1 MDIKKAREDLRQ
13 GKTIYDM
20 PLRVVYYARVS
31 TDKDDQLN
39 SLENQQNYFKEM
51 ITENKNWVF
60 CGGYIDEGIS
70 GTAVKNR
77 DKFLKMIEDAT
88 LGKIDMIVT
97 KEISRFSRNTVD
109 SIKYTEYLLKQ
120 GVIVYFLSDNLNTIG
135 EDSEFRL
142 TIMSSLAQDEVRKL
156 SERVKFGINRMIKD
170 RKLIGGNLT
179 GYFKKDGRYEIN
191 PAESPIITYLFETY
205 ASGKVGLKKIGQDL
219 AKMGYL
225 NSKGEPYSDTTM
237 AKFLTNPRYKGY
249 YTARLTEVENYKTH
263 KKKKVPKDRQIIE
276 HDDRVPAIVSEEL
289 WNKANELHEMRKK
302 SPACH
307 ILNSEKSLET
317 AKYSCLLYCKDCG
330 NVFIRAGGSN
340 RANNPTWSCKKY
352 KTEGVG
358 ACASPIL
365 REEYLD
371 KIFVQI
377 FSDFID
383 NKKEY
388 LNGVINEYEN
398 IISSNNSSDNIGI
411 INNQI
416 TKIESLKNKLLDL
429 SIKGMIDDLEFKKRN
444 DKFNNEINSLKKKI
458 DRLNPNAEIAKLKE
472 KIIEVRNTLTSKAD
486 LQKELPNLMRILV
499 ERVEV
504 EKINGDRKH
513 VRLIIYFNFNADT
526 IYRELEID
534 NKIKKLEL
542 SNFYPKKCSFY
553 DKEIQNSLH
562 KNTGTFCGTL
572 ENKGKNAIFC
582 SNGNTKQSWFC

>member
-1 MDIKKAREDLRQ
+1 
-13 GKTIYDM
+13 
-20 PLRVVYYARVS
+20 
-31 TDKDDQLN
+31 
-39 SLENQQNYFKEM
+39 
-51 ITENKNWVF
+51 
-60 CGGYIDEGIS
+60 
-70 GTAVKNR
+70 
-77 DKFLKMIEDAT
+77 
-88 LGKIDMIVT
+88 
-97 KEISRFSRNTVD
+97 
-109 SIKYTEYLLKQ
+109 
-120 GVIVYFLSDNLNTIG
+120 
-135 EDSEFRL
+135 
-142 TIMSSLAQDEVRKL
+142 
-156 SERVKFGINRMIKD
+156 
-170 RKLIGGNLT
+170 
-179 GYFKKDGRYEIN
+179 
-191 PAESPIITYLFETY
+191 
-205 ASGKVGLKKIGQDL
+205 
-219 AKMGYL
+219 
-225 NSKGEPYSDTTM
+225 
-237 AKFLTNPRYKGY
+237 
-249 YTARLTEVENYKTH
+249 
-263 KKKKVPKDRQIIE
+263 
-276 HDDRVPAIVSEEL
+276 
-289 WNKANELHEMRKK
+289 MRKK
-302 SPACH
+302 SPARH

-388 LNGVINEYEN
+388 LSGVINEYEN
-398 IISSNNSSDNIGI
+398 IISSNNSSDNIES

-458 DRLNPNAEIAKLKE
+458 YTLNNPNAEITKLKE
-472 KIIEVRNTLTSKAD
+472 KIIEVRNTLTSKVD

-534 NKIKKLEL
+534 NKRV
-542 SNFYPKKCSFY
+542 FF
-553 DKEIQNSLH
+553 
-562 KNTGTFCGTL
+562 
-572 ENKGKNAIFC
+572 
-582 SNGNTKQSWFC
+582 W

>member
-1 MDIKKAREDLRQ
+1 MDIKKAREDLRK

-20 PLRVVYYARVS
+20 PLKVVYYARVS

-39 SLENQQNYFKEM
+39 SLENQQNYFEEM
-51 ITENKNWVF
+51 IAENKNWKFVR
-60 CGGYIDEGIS
+60 GYIDEGIS

-77 DKFLKMIEDAT
+77 TQFLNMIEAAS
-88 LGKIDMIVT
+88 LGKIDLILT

-120 GVIVYFLSDNLNTIG
+120 GTIVYFLSDNLNTIQ
-135 EDSEFRL
+135 EDAEFRL

-156 SERVKFGINRMIKD
+156 SERVKFGINRMIKE

-179 GYFKKDGRYEIN
+179 GYYKKDGMYQIN
-191 PAESPIITYLFETY
+191 EKEAPMIRYLFETY
-205 ASGKVGLKKIGQDL
+205 ASGKVGLKKIGEEL
-219 AKMGYL
+219 AEMGYL
-225 NSKGEPYSDTTM
+225 NRKGEPYSQTSM
-237 AKFLTNPRYKGY
+237 AKFLTNPRYKGF
-249 YTARLTEVENYKTH
+249 YTARLTEVEDYKTH
-263 KKKKVPKDRQIIE
+263 KKVNVDKSRQIIE
-276 HDDRVPAIVSEEL
+276 KDERIPAIVSEEL
-289 WNKANELHEMRKK
+289 WDKANALHEKRKK
-302 SPACH
+302 LPSRH
-307 ILNSEKSLET
+307 ILNTEEMLEHS
-317 AKYSCLLYCKDCG
+317 KYSCKIKCTHCDHIY
-330 NVFIRAGGSN
+330 IRNAGSN

-365 REEYLD
+365 REDYLD

-388 LNGVINEYEN
+388 LNQVINEYEN
-398 IISSNNSSDNIGI
+398 IISSNKSSDDIGS

-416 TKIESLKNKLLDL
+416 IKIEKQKDKLLDL
-429 SIKGMIDDLEFKKRN
+429 SIKGLIDDLEFKKRN
-444 DKFNNEINSLKKKI
+444 DKFNNEINSLKAKI
-458 DRLNPNAEIAKLKE
+458 DRLNNPDAELTKLQE
-472 KIIEVRNTLTSKAD
+472 KITEVRNTLTSKVD
-486 LQKELPNLMRILV
+486 LQSQLPNLMRILV

-534 NKIKKLEL
+534 NKRKKIEL
-542 SNFYPKKCSFY
+542 SNFYPEKCSCT
-553 DKEIQNSLH
+553 DTEIARVLDY
-562 KNTGTFCGTL
+562 L
-572 ENKGKNAIFC
+572 
-582 SNGNTKQSWFC
+582 